1 MQTPLFQLV
10 QIQHTGVISMGA
22 VVEDTTIG
30 AMVQEDEDRVAAVVE
45 ERLRASS
52 FKWVHAAL
60 ETRVDSHIRRLRFT
74 EAIHLAVR
82 KSCITVLLLY

>member
-22 VVEDTTIG
+22 VVEDTTTG
-30 AMVQEDEDRVAAVVE
+30 AMVQEDEDRVAVVE

-60 ETRVDSHIRRLRFT
+60 ETRVDSHIRRFRFT